1 VKYDISLSYYLRA
14 LTYCYFRRFPKF
26 LEIMTC
32 FFFSRIDIVIIT
44 KSSLHLN
51 LIWKTLIKTDV
62 ILRVKIIK
70 KDDLLII
77 SQQNYDDN
85 LLESLV
91 ILTLILWVSLR
102 IQVCISTIRPNFWIY
117 FLSYIT
123 SHFIKIICPKL

>member
-1 VKYDISLSYYLRA
+1 MISPS
-14 LTYCYFRRFPKF
+14 LTILEHWPIVTSDAFPNSLK
-26 LEIMTC
+26 LWHA
-32 FFFSRIDIVIIT
+32 FFSSRIDIVIIT

-102 IQVCISTIRPNFWIY
+102 IQVCISTIRPNFWIH

>member
-1 VKYDISLSYYLRA
+1 MTSPSLTILEHWPIVTSDA
-14 LTYCYFRRFPKF
+14 FPNSLK
-26 LEIMTC
+26 LWHA